1 MKKLYLLIVYL
12 IPSLVHSQDL
22 NVMGNI
28 ILPSSTG
35 NKQIY
40 MWSAIDPNWR
50 IGMSV
55 TPGFTTSLATSHV
68 QYTTYYTGA
77 GQGYALGVNGG
88 QSSFEI
94 QGSNHQAF
102 FRGNIGIG
110 TTTPSSKLQVLSST
124 PIGAGLNSEV
134 LITRF
139 STSVANQQ
147 SLDLKL
153 RKYSTTDAAWW
164 GNGLRLQRNIDDV
177 YNSCYIDFGAAES
190 NAGGGSDELGFGA
203 GNKEYMRISS
213 SGNVGIGTT
222 TPGSYKLAVAG
233 KIAATGEVKVFVDGT
248 TTFPDYVFD
257 PSYTLPTLE
266 ETEKYVKEN
275 HHLPEV
281 PTAAEI
287 AKEGMSL
294 NEMNIILLKKVEELT
309 LHLIEMKREIKELKE
324 NQKKQ

>member
-1 MKKLYLLIVYL
+1 
-12 IPSLVHSQDL
+12 
-22 NVMGNI
+22 
-28 ILPSSTG
+28 
-35 NKQIY
+35 
-40 MWSAIDPNWR
+40 
-50 IGMSV
+50 MSV

-248 TTFPDYVFD
+248 TEFPDYVFD
-257 PSYTLPTLE
+257 PSYKLPTLE

-324 NQKKQ
+324 NQKK